1 MHINDF
7 IKEYY
12 RRNPSGHYFDYG
24 TLKFFGEC
32 RSKMRILK
40 RTVEITDSCG
50 EKHTCY
56 RLSKWSSNYPGGG
69 RRTYAYFDTTT
80 FTDVIV

>member
-1 MHINDF
+1 MEIKEF

-12 RRNPSGHYFDYG
+12 RHNPDGHYFDCG

-40 RTVEITDSCG
+40 RVAEVTDTRG
-50 EKHTCY
+50 AKHTCY
-56 RLSKWSSNYPGGG
+56 CLSKWSSRYPNGR
-69 RRTYAYFDTTT
+69 RRTYAYFDTST
-80 FTDVIV
+80 FENVIV